1 MEMSEVVLVAG
12 WGEGDGGWLTVS
24 MVCVVVVVVSVHL
37 CPWLGC
43 HHHQQH
49 VLPGLV
55 WSAEAAGLKV
65 CNEVM

>member
-12 WGEGDGGWLTVS
+12 GEGGEGGESVWYVWW
-24 MVCVVVVVVSVHL
+24 SVHL

-43 HHHQQH
+43 HQQQH

-55 WSAEAAGLKV
+55 CRAGL
-65 CNEVM
+65 